1 MQGWVT
7 GRGSGASR
15 GGRGQQHRGRPES
28 WESLSHRKPVF
39 VYVAQPS
46 YLPPVLTPRSSCF
59 KSLLLIFLFTLAS
72 APPGPVVFGVLV
84 LFQWRL
90 RGGGDT
96 GGGGGGG
103 GVFTVRQATSAD
115 ALCRPVALDMCF
127 VYTGVLRELHA
138 KSSSCVCVCAS
149 FPLHTRVNI
158 R

>member
-7 GRGSGASR
+7 GRGSGASQ
-15 GGRGQQHRGRPES
+15 GGEDSSAKGARRAG
-28 WESLSHRKPVF
+28 SHSATETPVF

-46 YLPPVLTPRSSCF
+46 YLPPVLTPHSSCF

-96 GGGGGGG
+96 GGGGGGAFLR
-103 GVFTVRQATSAD
+103 VKQRAHTYFVIQLLLTCALFTFK
-115 ALCRPVALDMCF
+115 C
-127 VYTGVLRELHA
+127 
-138 KSSSCVCVCAS
+138 
-149 FPLHTRVNI
+149 
-158 R
+158 